1 MEEATL
7 KIVNTKEQS
16 FEEKYENAK
25 VIFDNSVKEYNEKI
39 ANFIEQKF
47 EIGGGIEV
55 ATYIAEFLKSKAKW
69 TYVESKMIVQIY
81 SNLVDEIELV
91 KSGTQ
96 ENIRL
101 KSMDIEAINYFM
113 QSYSD
118 YGLET
123 AMEFFN
129 SCNSIIEAIK
139 PTEEF
144 KKILDDDKKRIEIE
158 QFNMN
163 SYQYGVD
170 PSPEVA
176 DGITYKADFNQ

>member
-25 VIFDNSVKEYNEKI
+25 AIYDDSVKEYNEKI

-47 EIGGGIEV
+47 EIDGGIEV
-55 ATYIAEFLKSKAKW
+55 ATYISEFLKNKAKW

-81 SNLVDEIELV
+81 SNLVDEIELI
-91 KSGTQ
+91 KSGNQ

-101 KSMDIEAINYFM
+101 NSMDIEGINYFM

-123 AMEFFN
+123 AMDFFN
-129 SCNSIIEAIK
+129 SCNSIIEAFK
-139 PTEEF
+139 PTQKF
-144 KKILDDDKKRIEIE
+144 KEILKEDAQRIEIE

-163 SYQYGVD
+163 SYLYGVD